1 MAELFDRA
9 GNLYRRSQ
17 EAKESGVVRDAS
29 LLVARIGL
37 AWIFIYHGS
46 YTLFGAFGGPGI
58 HRASIFYG
66 TVAHL
71 HPATFFTVLGGI
83 IECFGGAA
91 VGLGIFGRIAA
102 ASIAGDMAMAMITV
116 TWANGIASNKA
127 GGGYE
132 LNLALCVLAVVVAL
146 LGTGRFSL
154 DQAIRTFWEK
164 RPSRSNRN
172 ANSDH
177 SVAHGSENGYHDH
190 PGRIAAS

>member
-1 MAELFDRA
+1 MTGTVDRA
-9 GNLYRRSQ
+9 ADLYRRSQ
-17 EAKESGVVRDAS
+17 EAKQSGAARHAA
-29 LLVARIGL
+29 LLAARIGL

-58 HRASIFYG
+58 QQASIFYG

-71 HPATFFTVLGGI
+71 HPATFFAVLGGI

-102 ASIAGDMAMAMITV
+102 ASIAGDMAIAMATV
-116 TWANGIASNKA
+116 TWANGIASTKA

-132 LNLALCVLAVVVAL
+132 LNLALCVLAIVVAL

-154 DQAIRTFWEK
+154 DQAIKALWEK
-164 RPSRSNRN
+164 RQSGTQRTADSGP
-172 ANSDH
+172 
-177 SVAHGSENGYHDH
+177 SVADGSADGHNRH
-190 PGRIAAS
+190 PGRIAPS